1 MTELPTHAIQ
11 PAAAVSD
18 TWFDYPVRVQPHHTD
33 YAGVAWH
40 GTYIAWLEE
49 ARVEYLRSIGV
60 NYEDLVAIGCELP
73 VVELSLRYHHAI
85 QMGTGAIVRTRLQ
98 MDGVRLN
105 CDYRIQS
112 PDSEILYA
120 TAQVTL
126 VAVDREKG
134 KIMRVL
140 PPAVKSALMRLAS
153 L

>member
-11 PAAAVSD
+11 PAVAASD
-18 TWFDYPVRVQPHHTD
+18 SWFDYPVRVQPHHTD

-73 VVELSLRYHHAI
+73 VVELSLRYHQAI
-85 QMGTGAIVRTRLQ
+85 QMGAGAIVRTRLQ

-112 PDSEILYA
+112 PDGEILYA

-153 L
+153 P